1 MQLDS
6 DLERTHGPGY
16 LNKKNKRTNRKDR
29 KDKRDTKPNE
39 QEGVNTM
46 DQNEEDLEYIS
57 EANPHNS
64 DPSSASSTAGVPAV
78 AEEEMKEVEKE
89 VVRPMSIKDM
99 ILSRPILTPNISF
112 AYNPVRHIAV

>member
-1 MQLDS
+1 M
-6 DLERTHGPGY
+6 
-16 LNKKNKRTNRKDR
+16 
-29 KDKRDTKPNE
+29 PNE

-46 DQNEEDLEYIS
+46 DQNEEDLEHIS

-78 AEEEMKEVEKE
+78 AEDEMKVVEKE

-112 AYNPVRHIAV
+112 AYNPVRHVYM